1 MSATGLDVFDK
12 TVQTTNLWLEEISS
26 RIGPDR
32 RVAWHVLG
40 AVLRTL
46 RDRLPIGLAA
56 HLGAQFPL
64 LVRGL
69 YYDRWHPR
77 AKPLKLRSAKAFL
90 DEVASG
96 LEGTRPVN
104 AEAATRAV
112 FQVLNHYLD
121 PDQVANVRGALSK
134 PVRRLWPDSATDL
147 EEQATERSEQT
158 FERTEP

>member
-1 MSATGLDVFDK
+1 MSATGPDVFDK
-12 TVQTTNLWLEEISS
+12 TVQTTNLWLEEINS

-56 HLGAQFPL
+56 HLGAQLPL

-69 YYDRWHPR
+69 YYDQWRPR

-90 DEVASG
+90 DEVGTA
-96 LEGTRPVN
+96 LHGTRPVN
-104 AEAATRAV
+104 TEAATRAV

-121 PDQVANVRGALSK
+121 PEQVANVRDALSK
-134 PVRRLWPDSATDL
+134 PVRRLWPESATDL
-147 EEQATERSEQT
+147 KEQAAQQPESSL
-158 FERTEP
+158 ERTES

>member
-1 MSATGLDVFDK
+1 MVMSATGLEVLDK
-12 TVQTTNLWLEEISS
+12 SVQTTNLWLEEINS

-56 HLGAQFPL
+56 HLGAQLPL
-64 LVRGL
+64 VVRGL
-69 YYDRWHPR
+69 YYDQWRPR
-77 AKPLKLRSAKAFL
+77 AKPSKLRSADDFL
-90 DEVASG
+90 QQVASG

-104 AEAATRAV
+104 TEAATRAV

-121 PDQVANVRGALSK
+121 PHQVANVRDALSK
-134 PVRRLWPDSATDL
+134 PVRGLWPESATAPGKD
-147 EEQATERSEQT
+147 ESERPL
-158 FERTEP
+158 ERTEP

>member
-1 MSATGLDVFDK
+1 MSATGLDVFDR
-12 TVQTTNLWLEEISS
+12 TVQTTNLWLEEIGS
-26 RIGPDR
+26 RIECDR

-69 YYDRWHPR
+69 YYDQWHPR

-90 DEVASG
+90 DQVAAG
-96 LEGTRPVN
+96 LEDTRPVDT
-104 AEAATRAV
+104 EAATQAV
-112 FQVLNHYLD
+112 FQALNHYLD
-121 PDQVANVRGALSK
+121 PDQIANVRGALSK
-134 PVRRLWPDSATDL
+134 PVRRLWPESAADL
-147 EEQATERSEQT
+147 QAQETERSERAL
-158 FERTEP
+158 ERTQS